1 MQTPLDGIE
10 EEYLL
15 FNQMRYNWL
24 AHRLAVKDHL
34 SLFVGNVEFDSAT
47 PGRSL
52 LKAWRDD
59 KAGVLVAENQLQQIL
74 MSRDKKQLEDSIQE
88 GN

>member
-1 MQTPLDGIE
+1 LQTPLDGIE

-34 SLFVGNVEFDSAT
+34 SMFVGNTEFDSKT

-52 LKAWRDD
+52 LKAWRDE
-59 KAGVLVAENQLQQIL
+59 KAGKLIRDNELEQLLISTSEKHLKNVEQ
-74 MSRDKKQLEDSIQE
+74 